1 MAQYDFGTIDPNT
14 KSGTAL
20 ASDLNSWR
28 SALHSTHSGATAPS
42 YLVAG
47 MLWADTTSANYE
59 LKMYDGAQWIVI
71 AVIDATNNVA
81 RVAVDPAETSY
92 ITSTT
97 SGQIRHLI
105 ASADIFTIRS
115 TGVQFNIASPVIA
128 DSNNNELISFT
139 TTASA
144 VNQIGISNSA
154 TGTPPTIST
163 VGGDTNIDLLLT
175 AKGTGVVYTYSE
187 TAATNTVIDV
197 ARLESR
203 STGTPAAGIGAG
215 LLFAVETSA
224 SNFEIGARIEAVT
237 TDVTAGSEDF
247 DLSFKVMAAGAAAT
261 EAMRIRSTGVVDVDA
276 LSIANT
282 TVTSTAA
289 ELNILDGV
297 TATTAELNILDGVT
311 STAAELNLLDGSVA
325 GTVVNSKAVIYGA
338 AGQVLAATA
347 TAGTNTTQ
355 VATTAFVQ
363 TALGGAI
370 EADYQV
376 FTAAGTWT
384 KPSGLSANAL
394 VIVEMWGAGGG
405 GSRDSGSCGGG
416 GGGYATE
423 TFLASALGA
432 TEAVGVGLGGA
443 GATVSGNDGVA
454 GGNSTFGSY
463 ITAYGGGGGG
473 DSGNPKNGGFG
484 GGHNK
489 VGATDAPNDV
499 TNFGGGTPG
508 GVDNSGGALPAA
520 FGDMYGGGGGSGGG
534 NATTVT
540 LPTAYGGGG
549 GGGASASSAAGGVS
563 KYGGSG
569 GTGNT
574 TTGGA
579 GTAPG
584 GGGGAGT
591 TTGGA
596 GARGEVRVWT
606 IG

>member
-128 DSNNNELISFT
+128 DSNNNELLTFT

-144 VNQIGISNSA
+144 VNQVSIANSA

-163 VGGDTNIDLLLT
+163 TGGDTNIDLLIT
-175 AKGTGVVYTYSE
+175 AKGSGIVYTYSE
-187 TAATNTVIDV
+187 TAATNTIIDV

-215 LLFAVETSA
+215 LLFSVETA
-224 SNFEIGARIEAVT
+224 ANNFEIGARIEAVT
-237 TDVTAGSEDF
+237 TDVTATSEDF
-247 DLSFKVMAAGAAAT
+247 DIVFKTMAAGAAAA
-261 EAMRIRSTGVVDVDA
+261 ERMRIGSTGLVNVTSLGIGGTA
-276 LSIANT
+276 
-282 TVTSTAA
+282 VTSTAA
-289 ELNILDGV
+289 ELNLVDGSV
-297 TATTAELNILDGVT
+297 AGTIVNSKAVVYGAAGQVNATTLQIAGTSIT

-338 AGQVLAATA
+338 AGEVLAATA
-347 TAGTNTTQ
+347 AAGTNTTQ

-363 TALGGAI
+363 DAVQT
-370 EADYQV
+370 
-376 FTAAGTWT
+376 
-384 KPSGLSANAL
+384 
-394 VIVEMWGAGGG
+394 
-405 GSRDSGSCGGG
+405 
-416 GGGYATE
+416 
-423 TFLASALGA
+423 TFLASQATTSGTAFDFTGIPSTAREIEILYRAVSLSLAEDHLVQLIVSGTPVASGYAASSGTSGA
-432 TEAVGVGLGGA
+432 EQSRTTGFNIYTSNQTQGVSGIMRLVRSDTGVWVEAHSVSLGGA
-443 GATVSGNDGVA
+443 EAN
-454 GGNSTFGSY
+454 
-463 ITAYGGGGGG
+463 GGGFI
-473 DSGNPKNGGFG
+473 SG
-484 GGHNK
+484 
-489 VGATDAPNDV
+489 VGTVTGVRLTRSGTATFDA
-499 TNFGGGTPG
+499 
-508 GVDNSGGALPAA
+508 
-520 FGDMYGGGGGSGGG
+520 G
-534 NATTVT
+534 NA
-540 LPTAYGGGG
+540 
-549 GGGASASSAAGGVS
+549 SVS
-563 KYGGSG
+563 Y
-569 GTGNT
+569 
-574 TTGGA
+574 
-579 GTAPG
+579 
-584 GGGGAGT
+584 
-591 TTGGA
+591 
-596 GARGEVRVWT
+596 R
-606 IG
+606 